1 MRTDRMGSIVG
12 ALAILAVASL
22 GAASLS
28 PQVLAAPVREAPD
41 AAQAQTASAALYDYA
56 TEAAKAALIDL
67 DNLDPAEMRETF
79 AQRRQRVLAAI
90 PAGAAMLVYSTEAP
104 QPRRLEF
111 QVPHSENH
119 DFIYMTGLEGL
130 DSLDSALLLLPTPEK
145 GWAVLYTSGDVEMIR
160 TVTGIEE
167 VRPLARLE
175 EELSAAMTDFRDMR
189 ITQIRRWPLSA
200 ALAKA
205 WGEDDKVLYLNYP
218 RFLRLGM
225 PEPPRLEIFAKIERF
240 SPEMQLRDSAGILD
254 RVRMLHDAY
263 SLACLRR
270 AVAITKEGI
279 VEGLS
284 AIRPGMTELEAMETV
299 DFVYRYRGAVLGFP
313 TSVHAFGTA
322 GGRETRNIPE
332 GYISFVP
339 RSGASLIEAGGWIHI
354 DTGAAFDH
362 HSADIQRNMPVDGTF
377 TEEQRRYYEIVL
389 DVQKTVIS
397 RIRPGVTWWELHNLA
412 VQMLRDAGGYDQ
424 YYTYGIGHFIGMEV
438 HDEGDYVEPLQPG
451 MVMAI
456 EQGIGF
462 PGGPRFAL
470 EDDVLVT
477 DDGYEWLSRDIPIEV
492 ADVETMAAHTSS
504 FEPFVTKRRE

>member
-1 MRTDRMGSIVG
+1 MKTDRTGSIAC
-12 ALAILAVASL
+12 ALAILLVASL
-22 GAASLS
+22 GAASLTSSVQAS
-28 PQVLAAPVREAPD
+28 PVLEAPH
-41 AAQAQTASAALYDYA
+41 ASFAQSASAALYDYT
-56 TEAAKAALIDL
+56 TEAAKSKRIDL

-79 AQRRQRVLAAI
+79 AQRRRRVLAAI

-145 GWAVLYTSGDVEMIR
+145 GWVVLYTSGDVEMIR
-160 TVTGIEE
+160 AVTGIEE

-205 WGEDDKVLYLNYP
+205 WGEDNKVLYLNYP

-225 PEPPRLEIFAKIERF
+225 PEPPRLEVFAKIERF
-240 SPEMQLRDSAGILD
+240 SPEMELRDSAGILD

-279 VEGLS
+279 IEGLS
-284 AIRPGMTELEAMETV
+284 AIHPGMTELEAMETV

-313 TSVHAFGTA
+313 TSVRAFGTT
-322 GGRETRNIPE
+322 GGREARDIPE

-339 RSGASLIEAGGWIHI
+339 RSGASLIEPGGWIHI

-362 HSADIQRNMPVDGTF
+362 HSADVQRNMPVDGTF
-377 TEEQRRYYEIVL
+377 TDEQRRYYEIVL

-451 MVMAI
+451 MALAI
-456 EQGIGF
+456 EQGISF
-462 PGGPRFAL
+462 PGGLRFAL

-492 ADVETMAAHTSS
+492 ADVEAMAAHTSS
-504 FEPFVTKRRE
+504 LEPFVTKRRE